1 MDWRAWLGRDLVG
14 GLVGIGW
21 LLLLLFLFCLVVR
34 GSLILI
40 VRKRGE
46 FPQITAGV
54 LALGIVVMAV
64 ILVPRSVLI
73 LWIVRFC
80 LVVRGALI
88 LLVRKRGE
96 FP

>member
-1 MDWRAWLGRDLVG
+1 MWGDLWGSG
-14 GLVGIGW
+14 GSFSFFF
-21 LLLLLFLFCLVVR
+21 FLMAR

-40 VRKRGE
+40 VRERGE
-46 FPQITAGV
+46 FPQIAAG
-54 LALGIVVMAV
+54 LSALGIVVMAV
-64 ILVPRSVLI
+64 ILVPWGVLL